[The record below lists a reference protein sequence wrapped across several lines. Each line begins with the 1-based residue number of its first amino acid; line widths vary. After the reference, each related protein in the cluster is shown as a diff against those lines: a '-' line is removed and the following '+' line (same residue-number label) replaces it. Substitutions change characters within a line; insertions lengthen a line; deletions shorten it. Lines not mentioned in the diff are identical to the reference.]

1 MVKGFKHGT
10 DEARRITQ
18 NRVWLA
24 EPVGRG
30 SGTLAEQIITL
41 PPNTGLAI
49 SGQEGVGERHSLAW
63 NYCFLTTQAPCSSP
77 ETSGCLMSEPHFAAE
92 PGTLW
97 VPLMAAP
104 LPRTWPWRMGGWRE
118 RPASSR
124 ETRACSE
131 PLMSW
136 SICYTRAGM
145 QETLDSQMTIH
156 SPFSEI

>member
-1 MVKGFKHGT
+1 
-10 DEARRITQ
+10 
-18 NRVWLA
+18 
-24 EPVGRG
+24 
-30 SGTLAEQIITL
+30 
-41 PPNTGLAI
+41 
-49 SGQEGVGERHSLAW
+49 
-63 NYCFLTTQAPCSSP
+63 
-77 ETSGCLMSEPHFAAE
+77 MSESHFAAE

-104 LPRTWPWRMGGWRE
+104 LPHTGPWRIGGWRE

-124 ETRACSE
+124 ETQVCSE

-145 QETLDSQMTIH
+145 QEALDSQMTIH